1 MLQAWQWSSHRCGI
15 FAIKKGGILIS
26 RLKNFWQTASGIWIL
41 YAATIGALVLDQ
53 ASKLIIL
60 KLLKLPELGQI
71 EVFPPLLNFRMAW
84 NYGINFGL
92 FSQDSPLTRWILIA
106 VAMAIIGFVFVWIK
120 REQPKNIVMLAAG
133 LLIGGALG
141 NVMDRLLYGAVVDF
155 LNISCCGIVNPYA
168 FNIADVEIFI
178 GAVGVALLSED
189 KNVA

>member
-15 FAIKKGGILIS
+15 FAIKKGNILIS

-71 EVFPPLLNFRMAW
+71 DVLPPLLNFRMAW

-92 FSQDSPLTRWILIA
+92 FSQDSPLTRWMLIA
-106 VAMAIIGFVFVWIK
+106 VAMAIICFVFIWIK

-141 NVMDRLLYGAVVDF
+141 NVVDRILYGAVVDF
-155 LNISCCGIVNPYA
+155 LNMSCCGIVNPYA

>member
-1 MLQAWQWSSHRCGI
+1 M
-15 FAIKKGGILIS
+15 IS
-26 RLKNFWQTASGIWIL
+26 RLKNFWQIASGIWIL

-53 ASKLIIL
+53 VSKLIIL
-60 KLLKLPELGQI
+60 KLLNLPELGQI
-71 EVFPPLLNFRMAW
+71 DVFPPLLNFRMAW

-106 VAMAIIGFVFVWIK
+106 VAMAIIGFVFIWIK

-141 NVMDRLLYGAVVDF
+141 NVVDRLLYGAVVDF
-155 LNISCCGIVNPYA
+155 LNMSCCGIVNPYA